1 MNNHNLKLKIEKF
14 RDGDMDAF
22 SEIYEELKIPVY
34 TIIYRILYDRM
45 LAEDVMQDIF
55 VRLYKAPP
63 SLQIDKPRAYI
74 FQMARNLALD
84 SKRKIKV
91 SEPLA
96 DRGEPNNPS
105 MEFLVSTRLD
115 IESALKNLEL
125 EDREI
130 VTMRINANMKF
141 REIAELTKKPLGT
154 VLWRYQRAIGR
165 LREIL
170 SGGES

>member
-1 MNNHNLKLKIEKF
+1 
-14 RDGDMDAF
+14 
-22 SEIYEELKIPVY
+22 
-34 TIIYRILYDRM
+34 
-45 LAEDVMQDIF
+45 
-55 VRLYKAPP
+55 
-63 SLQIDKPRAYI
+63 
-74 FQMARNLALD
+74 
-84 SKRKIKV
+84 
-91 SEPLA
+91 
-96 DRGEPNNPS
+96 